1 MKIIAAFFGLNCIEQ
16 NAGKKKK
23 SVPKG
28 VNNSQKEGEVKTP
41 LRKVFQLFLE
51 ELQSLWPSLRVK
63 DMHELN
69 LCSISVI

>member
-1 MKIIAAFFGLNCIEQ
+1 MRIIAAFFGLNCTEQ

-28 VNNSQKEGEVKTP
+28 VNNSPKEGEVKTP

-51 ELQSLWPSLRVK
+51 ELQSL
-63 DMHELN
+63 
-69 LCSISVI
+69 

>member
-1 MKIIAAFFGLNCIEQ
+1 MKIIAAFFGLNCAEQ

-28 VNNSQKEGEVKTP
+28 VNNSPKEGEVKTP

-51 ELQSLWPSLRVK
+51 ELQSLWPSSRVK